1 MPQNLNEPNA
11 QQNPLSKYTEF
22 SNCLF
27 VQINPQSWFL
37 RDVQKTVARYDLLVR
52 DDISDALSVAH
63 IRFNWMW
70 STNVIKREGDR
81 LVGQRE
87 GRPATTLNAEVRD
100 VFFISFI
107 SGQLRTRKIFRRD
120 SSGKVTGFIDRREGE
135 DLIWNREAPA
145 N

>member
-1 MPQNLNEPNA
+1 MVHCYSILQEPKSINRPA
-11 QQNPLSKYTEF
+11 ADLDAYSGRYTAA
-22 SNCLF
+22 
-27 VQINPQSWFL
+27 P
-37 RDVQKTVARYDLLVR
+37 DL
-52 DDISDALSVAH
+52 IY
-63 IRFNWMW
+63 
-70 STNVIKREGDR
+70 VIKREGDR